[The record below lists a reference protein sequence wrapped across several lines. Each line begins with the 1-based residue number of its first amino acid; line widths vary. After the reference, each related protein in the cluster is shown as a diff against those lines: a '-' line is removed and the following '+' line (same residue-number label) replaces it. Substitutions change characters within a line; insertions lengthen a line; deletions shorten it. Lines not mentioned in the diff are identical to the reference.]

1 MAANV
6 QRCHRCQREVQAGAC
21 FCPACGARVTGAPR
35 RLRRR
40 RDGEKLAGVCGGLAE
55 HFDVD
60 PTLIRVVYIV
70 ATFFTGILPGIFL
83 YVILALVIPTD

>member
-6 QRCHRCQREVQAGAC
+6 QMCHRCQREVQAGAR

-35 RLRRR
+35 HLRRR
-40 RDGEKLAGVCGGLAE
+40 RDIEKLAGVCAGLAE
-55 HFDVD
+55 YFDVD
-60 PTLIRVVYIV
+60 PTLMRVVYLV
-70 ATFFTGILPGIFL
+70 ATFFTGVLPGIVL

>member
-6 QRCHRCQREVQAGAC
+6 QTCHRCLREVPAGVR

-40 RDGEKLAGVCGGLAE
+40 RDIEKIAGVCAGLAE
-55 HFDVD
+55 YFDVD
-60 PTLIRVVYIV
+60 PTLMRVVYLV
-70 ATFFTGILPGIFL
+70 ATFFTGVLPGIVL
-83 YVILALVIPTD
+83 YLILTLVIPTD